1 MPHGVR
7 LTKRINQSV
16 KGKETCTRKPT
27 SEKKMRDVDFSSVI
41 STLSQHNLLLSLL
54 HRDFISRQI
63 SELIEREEMASLTPG
78 VLLKLLQSMNSDV
91 KVRGEYRSVLLQVI
105 SIVPALT
112 GSELWPNHGFFIKV
126 SDSSHSTYVTLSKD
140 DNELILTN
148 KLQLGQF
155 IYVERV
161 EAGTP
166 VPTIVGVRPI
176 PGRNPCVGN
185 PKDLMQML
193 APSETSPVSSMN
205 RDGTISSKSGEVL
218 IDGMQDSPR
227 HRIVIKEEKVVV
239 ASRYMQGVLSSISKG
254 AENESSEA
262 GKSNENSTIKKV
274 SSSKPKQELKRSAS
288 QTSPS
293 TPTHNRADAPKLK
306 AEATGG
312 NAKEALVP
320 AKSSATKQSTSKLDR
335 SNSSCSLNSRDKR
348 QGHDSISWDSLPA
361 NLVKPGKEVL
371 RRRNLASLVAIQ
383 AQKEASTAASLVKC
397 LSMFADLHVSAS
409 SDNPH
414 LTFSKFFT
422 LHQFTDELTVSVVS
436 KDNSSLHVFNNKS
449 PADIDM
455 CGRKTLLNLNRN
467 ALTCTKPLIES
478 ERLEWAKGN
487 DTKEIQEVREIL
499 LKESESWFLTFLDG
513 ALSAGFHVGSHE
525 KKGRDSLRG
534 RQRAASE
541 DQIATTLSQLKQ
553 TSVWLDKLRSKAGPE
568 DNGLVETVD
577 KLKQKIYTCLLAHVD
592 SATSALESRSDRD

>member
-1 MPHGVR
+1 
-7 LTKRINQSV
+7 
-16 KGKETCTRKPT
+16 
-27 SEKKMRDVDFSSVI
+27 
-41 STLSQHNLLLSLL
+41 
-54 HRDFISRQI
+54 
-63 SELIEREEMASLTPG
+63 MASLTPG

-126 SDSSHSTYVTLSKD
+126 SDSSHSTYVTLSKE

-193 APSETSPVSSMN
+193 VPSEGPVSTTIN
-205 RDGTISSKSGEVL
+205 RDAGTTTTTTTTTTSKSSEL
-218 IDGMQDSPR
+218 TDGIQESPR
-227 HRIVIKEEKVVV
+227 QRIVIKEEKVVV
-239 ASRYMQGVLSSISKG
+239 ASRYMQGVLSSSISKG
-254 AENESSEA
+254 GAENDSS
-262 GKSNENSTIKKV
+262 SNENGASYKKV
-274 SSSKPKQELKRSAS
+274 SNSSKPKQELKRSAS
-288 QTSPS
+288 QTSPLT
-293 TPTHNRADAPKLK
+293 TPSHSRADAPKIK
-306 AEATGG
+306 VVEATGG
-312 NAKEALVP
+312 NAKEALLVP
-320 AKSSATKQSTSKLDR
+320 AKSSTTKHTTTSKQDR
-335 SNSSCSLNSRDKR
+335 PNLSCSLLNNKDKR
-348 QGHDSISWDSLPA
+348 QAHDTISWDSLPA
-361 NLVKPGKEVL
+361 NLAKPGKGVL

-397 LSMFADLHVSAS
+397 LSMFADLRVSAS
-409 SDNPH
+409 PDNPH
-414 LTFSKFFT
+414 LTFSKFFS
-422 LHQFTDELTVSVVS
+422 LHQFTDQLTDVVVS
-436 KDNSSLHVFNNKS
+436 KDSPLHVFNNIS
-449 PADIDM
+449 TTDIDI
-455 CGRKTLLNLNRN
+455 CGKKTVLTHNRN
-467 ALTCTKPLIES
+467 ALDCTKPLIES

-487 DTKEIQEVREIL
+487 DTEEIQEVREIL

-513 ALSAGFHVGSHE
+513 ALSSGFHVGSHE
-525 KKGRDSLRG
+525 KKRKDNLRG
-534 RQRAASE
+534 QKRASE

-553 TSVWLDKLRSKAGPE
+553 ANDWLDKIRSEAGPE

-577 KLKQKIYTCLLAHVD
+577 RLKQKIYTCLLAHVD